1 MSAAMASHGLMP
13 VTVPLQPGRFAAPG
27 RLVHT
32 PSRTRRC
39 TFRLQPVRA
48 VHLDPQPLIQLHDQ
62 AVDGLHGQLDH
73 LFDHAVSL
81 SLTLADAGAAVGS
94 DPAAQSA
101 AEVVEQGSKTG
112 GFFGPIAALFENTLK
127 LLDSGL
133 ATLHVPYSYGFAIIL
148 LTIIVKILTFPLTRK
163 QVVSTMAMQKLQPK
177 VKELQNR
184 YKNDQ
189 EKAQLEVARLY
200 REAQVNPLAGCL
212 PTLAT
217 IPVFIGLYRALSNVA
232 EEGLLSDGFFWIPSL
247 GGPTTLAAQK
257 AGGGFSWLLPFQDGA
272 PPIGWADA
280 IAYLS
285 LPVLLVASQFISQK
299 IISPPQSND
308 PSQQSS
314 QWILKFLPFMI
325 GYFALNVPSGLA
337 LYWFVNNI
345 LSTGQQA
352 WLKTTYADASSLPGT
367 SAMAAADKAE
377 EERKERVKQL
387 TGQQTNA
394 RRSKAQVE
402 QRSGSGRKGEK
413 FRALKAQEA
422 SRKAGAQGGNGTGQ
436 VNGSDAPPSE
446 AKADKQESS
455 QRSD

>member
-1 MSAAMASHGLMP
+1 MLPRNRQRS
-13 VTVPLQPGRFAAPG
+13 V
-27 RLVHT
+27 
-32 PSRTRRC
+32 
-39 TFRLQPVRA
+39 RLQPVRA
-48 VHLDPQPLIQLHDQ
+48 VHLDPQPLILLHDQ
-62 AVDGLHGQLDH
+62 AVQGVHGQLDH

-81 SLTLADAGAAVGS
+81 SLTLADAAATIGS
-94 DPAAQSA
+94 DPASQSA
-101 AEVVEQGSKTG
+101 VEAVQEGSKSG
-112 GFFGPIAALFENTLK
+112 GFFGPIAAVFENTLK
-127 LLDSGL
+127 LLDNGL
-133 ATLHVPYSYGFAIIL
+133 AGLHIPYSYGFAIIL
-148 LTIIVKILTFPLTRK
+148 LTILVKILTFPLTKK

-232 EEGLLSDGFFWIPSL
+232 EEGLLTEGFFWIPSL

-257 AGGGFSWLLPFQDGA
+257 AGGGFSWLLPLQDGA

-285 LPVLLVASQFISQK
+285 LPVLLVASQFVSQK
-299 IISPPQSND
+299 LISPPQSND

-337 LYWFVNNI
+337 LYWFVNNL

-352 WLKTTYADASSLPGT
+352 WLKTTYADASSLPGA
-367 SAMAAADKAE
+367 SAISAADRAE
-377 EERKERVKQL
+377 EERQERVKQL
-387 TGQQTNA
+387 TGQQKNA
-394 RRSKAQVE
+394 RRSKIQIE
-402 QRSGSGRKGEK
+402 QAEASGRKGEK

-422 SRKAGAQGGNGTGQ
+422 SKGSNGAGQS
-436 VNGSDAPPSE
+436 NGSNTPSTQANADA
-446 AKADKQESS
+446 QRESS
-455 QRSD
+455 KRSD